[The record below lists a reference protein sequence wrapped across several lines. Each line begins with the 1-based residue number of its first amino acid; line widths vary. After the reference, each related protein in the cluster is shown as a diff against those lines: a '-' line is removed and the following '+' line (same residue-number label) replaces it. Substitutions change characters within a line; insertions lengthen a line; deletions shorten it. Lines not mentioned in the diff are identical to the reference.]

1 MGEKKKGTLAE
12 KIGKRKLLLI
22 LLGGGVGVLLLLIGS
37 GWLGKSDLQKTAAET
52 AVKIEEEVRLYREET
67 EKQIKELCESV
78 QGVGRVTVA
87 VSLSGGFENV
97 YATES
102 SANGERYVTV
112 GSGSNQQAVLLY
124 RTPPD
129 VTGIGIVCTGGSDLI
144 IRRELLSL
152 LSATYHISTNRIY
165 ITEAKNG

>member
-1 MGEKKKGTLAE
+1 MGEKKKESLSQ

-22 LLGGGVGVLLLLIGS
+22 LLGGGVGVLLLLFGS
-37 GWLGKSDLQKTAAET
+37 GWFGNPSGKATTDNTQ
-52 AVKIEEEVRLYREET
+52 KIEEEVRQYREET

-78 QGVGRVTVA
+78 QGVGNVTVA
-87 VSLSGGFENV
+87 VSLSGGFETV

-102 SANGERYVTV
+102 NNSGEHYVTI

-129 VTGIGIVCTGGSDLI
+129 VTGIGIVCTGGSDLN

-165 ITEAKNG
+165 ITEAKNK

>member
-1 MGEKKKGTLAE
+1 MGEKKKESLAE

-22 LLGGGVGVLLLLIGS
+22 LLGGGVGVLLLLLGS
-37 GWLGKSDLQKTAAET
+37 GWFGKTTEKASAEK
-52 AVKIEEEVRLYREET
+52 VREIEEEVRQYREET

-78 QGVGRVTVA
+78 RGVSHVTVA
-87 VSLSGGFENV
+87 VSLSGGFETV

-102 SANGERYVTV
+102 YSGGERYVTI
-112 GSGSNQQAVLLY
+112 GSGSSQQALALC
-124 RTPPD
+124 RTPPE
-129 VTGIGIVCTGGSDLI
+129 VTGIGIVCTGGSDLN

-152 LSATYHISTNRIY
+152 LSAAYHISTNRIY

>member
-22 LLGGGVGVLLLLIGS
+22 LLGGGVGVLLLLFGS
-37 GWLGKSDLQKTAAET
+37 GWFGKTTEPKADDAQTQ
-52 AVKIEEEVRLYREET
+52 IEEEVRQYRLET
-67 EKQIKELCESV
+67 EKQIKGLCESV
-78 QGVGRVTVA
+78 QGVGNVTVA
-87 VSLSGGFENV
+87 VSLSGGFETV

-102 SANGERYVTV
+102 YSGGERYVTV

-129 VTGIGIVCTGGSDLI
+129 VTGIGIVCSGGSDLNV
-144 IRRELLSL
+144 RRELLSL

-165 ITEAKNG
+165 ITEAKSG